1 MASMDQN
8 LLKAL
13 EDIGLGLEALVEA
26 LESKESSAS
35 ETGNALKSGDF
46 GKQLESIS
54 VTLQSI
60 KTDTQEILKNQKEA
74 NQTLLSI
81 SREKEREK
89 DKETKEVEDAGGKK
103 KSRIKEGIA
112 TILLIAVAVLAIGMA
127 FKLVGKIDF
136 LSVIALSL
144 GIYVIAAAFERVA
157 NLKLTIK
164 EAFAV
169 SASMVI
175 MAGAVTVSSWIL
187 SLITPI
193 SITQAITGILI
204 GVMMT
209 FLLPAAAA
217 MIGAMQS
224 EDEVEAKG
232 FKVKSK
238 GLKIGTV
245 LAAAL
250 ALPLIMIGVS
260 FGIMVSSWILS
271 LVKPL
276 AMPQALTAIAISLV
290 FAIIAPSI
298 AAIIT
303 GITSEESASG
313 MGFGF
318 KKKGINMQS
327 AVIAALLIPIIMVG
341 MSIAIWLSSYIL
353 SKVKPIGIAQF
364 LTAAAIAIVFTV
376 LAYGLGKIMSS
387 IDSVNPAKAIVMAA
401 IIPILFIALSYAM
414 MISSEYYAQ
423 IKPIGFMQFIT
434 AIAISIV
441 FVVLAFAVSLIARAF
456 SGWSMTPAKAAVIA
470 GISVLLF
477 IALSY
482 ALMVSSEFLAN
493 VTEVPFM
500 KLLNILVMAIALS
513 VSVIAFT
520 VAIWALDKAGFTNPK
535 GMLAF
540 AIGCVLVLAVVLTL
554 TVASHILNE
563 GVYENYPGLG
573 WTIGVGAAMLA
584 FGAAIVGIVY
594 ATLPIG
600 GPIGLAL
607 GIISVLAIAYTIVE
621 VADIL
626 SGGNYKLPGL
636 FDWTLAVGAAFIAFG
651 AAIVG
656 LGALA
661 MTGLGAIAFL
671 IGMPMVIA
679 MAETIVEVADI
690 LAGGGDNYKKGP
702 TVEWSTSVAMALG
715 AFSPLY
721 QMLVDNAFWSA
732 FGMGGVGPDD
742 YASAIKTVTNG
753 IVTAAN
759 EFAGAQ
765 ASFENPPPK
774 SWAEGVAIAIGA
786 FSPVYGVL
794 LGQGRSWFDK
804 IFGGPGPT
812 VEDMKK
818 AIITISQ
825 GIVNAAEFFNEHQGG
840 FVGSYPNKAWGEGVG
855 AAISSFAPVFTAIS
869 ATPWYSSPGKTI
881 KALASGIRTVS
892 GAIVDAGR
900 IFGEANLPPSGWS
913 AKNVPNK
920 EWGDGV
926 AAAIKAFGYVF
937 DYMKQESGWF
947 TSEKKV
953 INNMVYAV
961 EKIAD
966 AIAYVGQ
973 SFANVSDWK
982 KHPNGQW
989 GYDVKATMQEIT
1001 YASKFLIDQYG
1012 ESDYEVGWGAYTMA
1026 RTIRD
1031 VGNFLKGSS
1040 SYVAPRIGWAVS
1052 TSIVMKLLGETD
1064 AELMNPD
1071 GGFFSDGKPSL
1082 GENILKMSKNISSVA
1097 KHLYSAAEAF
1107 EYRVPDDFIPALRKV
1122 MFDFQDLVFEMIE
1135 REEDNKSFADKFLQR
1150 LGLGG
1155 SKSKD
1160 PVLVMANRL
1169 VQLAKGYDALANSL
1183 IKLGGAMSRLNIGSV
1198 KDFGGFNASLLSGK
1212 MQPGKF
1218 ETSKKPQTPVAA
1230 FNKNVDKK
1238 ELEKKQQNEEKKRKE
1253 FGKDIKEIIKLLKGI
1268 EKNTSTLDDYIA
1280 ETTGGKVPRPGG
1292 GLLS

>member
-1 MASMDQN
+1 MDQN

-26 LESKESSAS
+26 LQSKEESKSESGKALQSA
-35 ETGNALKSGDF
+35 DF

-60 KTDTQEILKNQKEA
+60 KTDTQEILKNQKES

-103 KSRIKEGIA
+103 KSRIKEGVA

-187 SLITPI
+187 SLIIPI
-193 SITQAITGILI
+193 SISQAITGILI

-209 FLLPAAAA
+209 FLLPAAATMIKA
-217 MIGAMQS
+217 MES

-276 AMPQALTAIAISLV
+276 AMPQALTAIAIGLV

-327 AVIAALLIPIIMVG
+327 AVVAALLIPIIMVG
-341 MSIAIWLSSYIL
+341 MSIAIWLSSHIL

-376 LAYGLGKIMSS
+376 LAYGLGKIMSA
-387 IDSVNPAKAIVMAA
+387 IDSINPAKSLVMAI
-401 IIPILFIALSYAM
+401 IIPILFVALSYAM

-441 FVVLAFAVSLIARAF
+441 FVVLAFAVSLIAKAF
-456 SGWSMTPAKAAVIA
+456 SGWSMTPVKAAAIA
-470 GISVLLF
+470 AISVLLF
-477 IALSY
+477 IGLSY
-482 ALMVSSEFLAN
+482 ALMESSKFLAQ
-493 VTEVPFM
+493 VTPVDFM
-500 KLLNILVMAIALS
+500 LLLNIVVMSIALAI
-513 VSVIAFT
+513 SVIAFT
-520 VAIWALDKAGFTNPK
+520 AAIWFLDKTGFTKPQ

-554 TVASHILNE
+554 TLASHILDK
-563 GVYENYPGLG
+563 GVYKNYPGLG

-600 GPIGLAL
+600 GPVGLAL
-607 GIISVLAIAYTIVE
+607 GIVSVLAIAYTIVE
-621 VADIL
+621 VSEII
-626 SGGNYKLPGL
+626 SGGKYKVPGL
-636 FDWTLAVGAAFIAFG
+636 FDWTLAVGVAFIAFG
-651 AAIVG
+651 TAIVG

-661 MTGLGAIAFL
+661 MTGFGAIAFL
-671 IGMPMVIA
+671 AGMPMVIA
-679 MAETIVEVADI
+679 MAETIVEVAEI
-690 LAGGGDNYKKGP
+690 LAGGTANYTKGP
-702 TVEWSTSVAMALG
+702 TKEWSEAVSLALG

-721 QMLVDNAFWSA
+721 QMLMANAFWDI
-732 FGMGGVGPDD
+732 FGMGGLAPEDFAAG
-742 YASAIKTVTNG
+742 IKTVTSG

-759 EFAGAQ
+759 EFAGAE
-765 ASFENPPPK
+765 ASFKSPPPK
-774 SWAEGVAIAIGA
+774 AWAEGVGLAIGA

-840 FVGSYPNKAWGEGVG
+840 FQGSYPNKAWGEGVG

-869 ATPWYSSPGKTI
+869 ATPWYSSPGKII

-926 AAAIKAFGYVF
+926 AAAIKSFGYVF

-961 EKIAD
+961 EKISD

-973 SFANVSDWK
+973 SFANVSDWT

-1001 YASKFLIDQYG
+1001 WASKFLIDQYG

-1040 SYVAPRIGWAVS
+1040 SYVAPKIGWAVN
-1052 TSIVMKLLGETD
+1052 TRIVMEELGETD
-1064 AELMNPD
+1064 AALMNPD

-1082 GENILKMSKNISSVA
+1082 GENILKMSKNISLVA
-1097 KHLYSAAEAF
+1097 KYLYSAQEAF
-1107 EYRVPDDFIPALRKV
+1107 EYRVPNDFIPALRTV
-1122 MFDFQDLVFEMIE
+1122 MFDFQDLIFEMIE
-1135 REEDNKSFADKFLQR
+1135 REEENKGFADKFLAR
-1150 LGLGG
+1150 LGIGDN
-1155 SKSKD
+1155 KSKD
-1160 PVLVMANRL
+1160 PVLIMADRL
-1169 VQLAKGYDALANSL
+1169 IKLAKGYDALATSL
-1183 IKLGGAMSRLNIGSV
+1183 IKLSGAMTKLNVGSV
-1198 KDFGGFNASLLSGK
+1198 KEFGGFNANLLGGK

-1218 ETSKKPQTPVAA
+1218 EAQKPQAPTPLSKFASNSV
-1230 FNKNVDKK
+1230 KK
-1238 ELEKKQQNEEKKRKE
+1238 EQNENKQKNEKKEKD
-1253 FGKDIKEIIKLLKGI
+1253 FNKDIKEIIRLLKGI
-1268 EKNTSTLDDYIA
+1268 EKNTSTLDDYIS
-1280 ETTGGKVPRPGG
+1280 EMTQGKIPKVGG
-1292 GLLS
+1292 GLMGS